1 MRFSSNFEG
10 FFDDPYGTGEAAYQT
25 VRGMQDSGVLSTA
38 KHYIGYEQETF
49 RYVLIVSLLKVLPD
63 EQCAGTRSTSRRRT
77 KYSH

>member
-1 MRFSSNFEG
+1 MDEALVVAGALLATIIRTRSNLLHFRNFEG

-49 RYVLIVSLLKVLPD
+49 R
-63 EQCAGTRSTSRRRT
+63 
-77 KYSH
+77 

>member
-49 RYVLIVSLLKVLPD
+49 RYVPNVSLLKMFPDVLS
-63 EQCAGTRSTSRRRT
+63 AGTRSTSRRRT
-77 KYSH
+77 KYSR